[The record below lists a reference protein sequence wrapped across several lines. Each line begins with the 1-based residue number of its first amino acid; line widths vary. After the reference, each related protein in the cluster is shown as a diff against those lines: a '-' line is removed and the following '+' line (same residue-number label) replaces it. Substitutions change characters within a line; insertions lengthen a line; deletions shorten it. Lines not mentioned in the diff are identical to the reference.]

1 MNDDPRRHAP
11 ATSRNRAPI
20 LKVLREHLPQL
31 GTILE
36 IASGTGEH
44 ISYFARAMPHLN
56 WQPTDI
62 DTGAILSTAA
72 YCKDAS
78 LANLALPKRLDVM
91 SSNWPYTQLAG
102 VLCINMIHIAPWS
115 CSAGLISGAAQVLE
129 GNGPL
134 VLYGPFKRNGIH
146 TAPTNETFDRMLQSK
161 NPEWGVRD
169 IEAVEAIAR
178 DAGFDESTAIEMP
191 SNNCCLILRRD
202 IYGLK

>member
-11 ATSRNRAPI
+11 AASRNRAPI
-20 LKVLREHLPQL
+20 LKVLCEHLPQL

-91 SSNWPYTQLAG
+91 SANWPYTQIAG

-146 TAPTNETFDRMLQSK
+146 TAPTNETFDRMLQKK

-178 DAGFDESTAIEMP
+178 DAGLDESTAIEMP
-191 SNNCCLILRRD
+191 SNNFCLILRRD